1 VIRRKYTREGNK
13 TDFYLNGRKTSQKEI
28 LKLLKGFSIQ
38 VQNLCQFL
46 PQDRVVEFAALNPE
60 ALLVQTQQAAAPAYM
75 HDWYEELKGMQKEYK
90 SQKSEEQSLLERLK
104 HLEQRQNLSAPDV
117 QRLRERDAF
126 KERIESLQ
134 QLRPFAEY
142 QLARKRTTE
151 AKQRQKAAE
160 RELRRLRD
168 QIEPNLAIEKEK
180 ETYLFEV
187 DKVSKSRMSLLE
199 KMAKTVAAASQKFTA
214 ADEAI
219 ESSKK
224 KLENEQ
230 KSLKATKQK
239 MPGLHQNLTAIQ
251 NALNA
256 GAPEPVD
263 QAALNE
269 ENRRLIIQRRD
280 IESEISSLLEE
291 RGSLEQRITVQRQ
304 EIQKA
309 EQERERSQTQAGQ
322 LSNKLKRINPAAHRA
337 WEWIESNRHRFRSE
351 VYGPPVIE
359 CSIHDP
365 RHAAAVEYALGG
377 DALAFTVTSSEDFK
391 MLGHELYAVR
401 GISVSIRAVHHPASA
416 FMERI
421 PLPQQQLRQSYGLQH
436 YITDLIEGPD
446 AVISMLCDNRNIHQ
460 QAYTSEKLSVGQV
473 NALKQAD
480 SPIASWITANETYQ
494 ITRRK
499 EYGDKASSTRMA
511 RLRDAK
517 LFADSSTT
525 TVQQPE
531 DEDLNQRITTAEREI
546 ADLQTR
552 HTDLGTRHNT
562 LKSNREEIESNM
574 HDIQQRKSAAQRQQA
589 AWQALPEKQ
598 RDAETKI
605 ADAQRRLRASADAQ
619 FRIMTEGDEAVLRK
633 GQLALDYAN
642 QVSSLRDLHRP
653 ALEASIVSIEAR
665 SDFESIQE
673 RNAEDRER
681 LVQREQEVRELTEE
695 KNRQRA
701 KGDALGSE
709 CARVSQVWSE
719 ETAELYQRETKEWE
733 PDRLETE
740 IQSVQARLEMAAG
753 DGTAGGQRVIAEFER
768 RAREITEG
776 YDRKAVVDESLK
788 DLEENITEV
797 RGRWE
802 PELHGVIARIS
813 EAFADNFAR
822 IHCAGEV
829 GIYKDPDDFE
839 RWAVQI
845 KVKFR
850 EHEQLSILDSHRQS
864 GGERA
869 VSTIF
874 YLMAL
879 QSLARSPFRVVD
891 EINQGMDPR
900 NERLVHSR
908 IVEIA
913 CGQGPHN
920 TSSNDGEL
928 LSAAANGGGG
938 SQYFL
943 ITPKLLPGLR
953 YEEGMRVHCIASGEF
968 MPKEIGSAGDDDQ
981 EGGGVTDGPT
991 LDFAALARRALAA
1004 SDLSSTY
1011 NSQPWQ
1017 QKISQQVSDA
1027 LRERKDW
1034 IGIDWASSSEG
1045 EGKREVKL
1053 LDYASGTGNI
1063 TQALLPYV
1071 TTVKGIDLSEKMVE
1085 EYNRAASTSGIPPE
1099 QALSVVGDLC
1109 SASTDIPDHFRKPE
1123 WYSFDLAVIGLGFHH
1138 FEDPGLAV
1146 QRLSERLRKGGVLVI
1161 VDFLPFGSEERD
1173 MGEMAKTIKHDG
1185 FTREGMERLFGDGG
1199 MGVVKFDV
1207 VGDVTME
1214 LKKGT
1219 VVRKMFVARAEKL

>member
-1 VIRRKYTREGNK
+1 
-13 TDFYLNGRKTSQKEI
+13 
-28 LKLLKGFSIQ
+28 
-38 VQNLCQFL
+38 
-46 PQDRVVEFAALNPE
+46 
-60 ALLVQTQQAAAPAYM
+60 
-75 HDWYEELKGMQKEYK
+75 
-90 SQKSEEQSLLERLK
+90 
-104 HLEQRQNLSAPDV
+104 
-117 QRLRERDAF
+117 
-126 KERIESLQ
+126 
-134 QLRPFAEY
+134 
-142 QLARKRTTE
+142 
-151 AKQRQKAAE
+151 
-160 RELRRLRD
+160 
-168 QIEPNLAIEKEK
+168 
-180 ETYLFEV
+180 
-187 DKVSKSRMSLLE
+187 
-199 KMAKTVAAASQKFTA
+199 
-214 ADEAI
+214 
-219 ESSKK
+219 
-224 KLENEQ
+224 
-230 KSLKATKQK
+230 
-239 MPGLHQNLTAIQ
+239 
-251 NALNA
+251 
-256 GAPEPVD
+256 
-263 QAALNE
+263 
-269 ENRRLIIQRRD
+269 
-280 IESEISSLLEE
+280 
-291 RGSLEQRITVQRQ
+291 
-304 EIQKA
+304 
-309 EQERERSQTQAGQ
+309 
-322 LSNKLKRINPAAHRA
+322 
-337 WEWIESNRHRFRSE
+337 
-351 VYGPPVIE
+351 
-359 CSIHDP
+359 
-365 RHAAAVEYALGG
+365 
-377 DALAFTVTSSEDFK
+377 
-391 MLGHELYAVR
+391 
-401 GISVSIRAVHHPASA
+401 
-416 FMERI
+416 MERI
-421 PLPQQQLRQSYGLQH
+421 PLPQQQLRQTYGLQH

-460 QAYTSEKLSVGQV
+460 QAYTPEKLSVGQV

-525 TVQQPE
+525 TVQQLE
-531 DEDLNQRITTAEREI
+531 DEDLNQRITTAEREV

-653 ALEASIVSIEAR
+653 ALEASIVSIEAL

-788 DLEENITEV
+788 DLEERIKEV

-802 PELHGVIARIS
+802 PELDGVIARIS

-845 KVKFR
+845 KVKFRFVFSIPFSLSGSMLISLFSTNR

-913 CGQGPHN
+913 CGQSPHN
-920 TSSNDGEL
+920 ISANDGEL
-928 LSAAANGGGG
+928 LSAAASGGDG

-968 MPKEIGSAGDDDQ
+968 MPKEMGSAGNDDQ
-981 EGGGVTDGPT
+981 EGGGVSDGPT
-991 LDFAALARRALAA
+991 LDFAALARRELAA
-1004 SDLSSTY
+1004 
-1011 NSQPWQ
+1011 
-1017 QKISQQVSDA
+1017 
-1027 LRERKDW
+1027 R
-1034 IGIDWASSSEG
+1034 
-1045 EGKREVKL
+1045 
-1053 LDYASGTGNI
+1053 
-1063 TQALLPYV
+1063 
-1071 TTVKGIDLSEKMVE
+1071 
-1085 EYNRAASTSGIPPE
+1085 
-1099 QALSVVGDLC
+1099 
-1109 SASTDIPDHFRKPE
+1109 
-1123 WYSFDLAVIGLGFHH
+1123 
-1138 FEDPGLAV
+1138 
-1146 QRLSERLRKGGVLVI
+1146 
-1161 VDFLPFGSEERD
+1161 
-1173 MGEMAKTIKHDG
+1173 
-1185 FTREGMERLFGDGG
+1185 
-1199 MGVVKFDV
+1199 
-1207 VGDVTME
+1207 
-1214 LKKGT
+1214 
-1219 VVRKMFVARAEKL
+1219 

>member
-1 VIRRKYTREGNK
+1 
-13 TDFYLNGRKTSQKEI
+13 
-28 LKLLKGFSIQ
+28 
-38 VQNLCQFL
+38 
-46 PQDRVVEFAALNPE
+46 
-60 ALLVQTQQAAAPAYM
+60 
-75 HDWYEELKGMQKEYK
+75 
-90 SQKSEEQSLLERLK
+90 
-104 HLEQRQNLSAPDV
+104 
-117 QRLRERDAF
+117 
-126 KERIESLQ
+126 
-134 QLRPFAEY
+134 
-142 QLARKRTTE
+142 
-151 AKQRQKAAE
+151 
-160 RELRRLRD
+160 
-168 QIEPNLAIEKEK
+168 
-180 ETYLFEV
+180 
-187 DKVSKSRMSLLE
+187 
-199 KMAKTVAAASQKFTA
+199 
-214 ADEAI
+214 
-219 ESSKK
+219 
-224 KLENEQ
+224 
-230 KSLKATKQK
+230 
-239 MPGLHQNLTAIQ
+239 
-251 NALNA
+251 
-256 GAPEPVD
+256 
-263 QAALNE
+263 
-269 ENRRLIIQRRD
+269 
-280 IESEISSLLEE
+280 
-291 RGSLEQRITVQRQ
+291 
-304 EIQKA
+304 
-309 EQERERSQTQAGQ
+309 
-322 LSNKLKRINPAAHRA
+322 
-337 WEWIESNRHRFRSE
+337 
-351 VYGPPVIE
+351 
-359 CSIHDP
+359 
-365 RHAAAVEYALGG
+365 
-377 DALAFTVTSSEDFK
+377 
-391 MLGHELYAVR
+391 
-401 GISVSIRAVHHPASA
+401 
-416 FMERI
+416 
-421 PLPQQQLRQSYGLQH
+421 
-436 YITDLIEGPD
+436 
-446 AVISMLCDNRNIHQ
+446 
-460 QAYTSEKLSVGQV
+460 
-473 NALKQAD
+473 
-480 SPIASWITANETYQ
+480 
-494 ITRRK
+494 
-499 EYGDKASSTRMA
+499 
-511 RLRDAK
+511 
-517 LFADSSTT
+517 
-525 TVQQPE
+525 
-531 DEDLNQRITTAEREI
+531 
-546 ADLQTR
+546 
-552 HTDLGTRHNT
+552 
-562 LKSNREEIESNM
+562 
-574 HDIQQRKSAAQRQQA
+574 
-589 AWQALPEKQ
+589 
-598 RDAETKI
+598 
-605 ADAQRRLRASADAQ
+605 
-619 FRIMTEGDEAVLRK
+619 MTEGDEAVLRK

-681 LVQREQEVRELTEE
+681 LVQREQEKRELTEE

-788 DLEENITEV
+788 DLEERITEV

-802 PELHGVIARIS
+802 PELDGVIARIS

-913 CGQGPHN
+913 CGQSSHN
-920 TSSNDGEL
+920 ISANDGEL
-928 LSAAANGGGG
+928 LSAAAAAAGGGGG

-968 MPKEIGSAGDDDQ
+968 MPKEMGSAGNDDQ

-1017 QKISQQVSDA
+1017 QKISQQVSNA

-1045 EGKREVKL
+1045 ANKREVKL
-1053 LDYASGTGNI
+1053 LDY
-1063 TQALLPYV
+1063 ALLPYV

-1099 QALSVVGDLC
+1099 QALAVVGDLC
-1109 SASTDIPDHFRKPE
+1109 SASTDISDHFRKPE

-1146 QRLSERLRKGGVLVI
+1146 QRLSERLRKGG
-1161 VDFLPFGSEERD
+1161 FW
-1173 MGEMAKTIKHDG
+1173 
-1185 FTREGMERLFGDGG
+1185 
-1199 MGVVKFDV
+1199 
-1207 VGDVTME
+1207 
-1214 LKKGT
+1214 
-1219 VVRKMFVARAEKL
+1219 